1 MLKALLPLFLAL
13 QDPKADP
20 TAWDTGQPSPEP
32 YAAAALAARSGWTE
46 LRAPGPFRGDGVL
59 TNGRLTLVARRQGGG
74 LDLYGA
80 GERRARLAV
89 DGTAPPALVESG
101 KGGVGVEV
109 GGVKFRL
116 GRGGIAVEAQP
127 GPDAKRIRV
136 ECPCRYA
143 VLPDFFADDLVI
155 DAAKIPAAKAELPSE
170 NFVLHLAGE
179 GGAVAAVVFENREQD
194 VRVTLSGEGDR
205 RVVEASEIE
214 FGKGQKVWVALLEAP
229 GVWHS
234 LEVRAEDA
242 KKVVPLGWKRPF
254 PAQWRMDF
262 TRHDG
267 LADSWEMLNQKVPG
281 GDFLKP
287 AVLGSASSRIPADRK
302 RWTTVLGTFRYP
314 CWIDAE
320 GRGFIE
326 PLSHRALALRGPAL
340 IYPINR
346 MPETPLETFTVVDV
360 MRNTLGVGPCE
371 YILDLEGQKSE
382 YRGRATCSV
391 RDTLNPIYQKGK
403 QKEQR
408 AAVDRTLD
416 EGLVFVKH
424 IRGRIER
431 YQEFGRTLRAWLA
444 EQKRAHPDLAGPI
457 GELENLAGEL
467 EARYAARREK
477 IRTPEHVA
485 RMNEDFRRDVL
496 GSEAPDA
503 AEKCKAYTA
512 ALVEIGDNQDELSG
526 ECRWVL
532 KSLRQ
537 KAGLLMLSEPRMA
550 EIAEEVR
557 RRAQE
562 AMKNPA
568 GHEGARH

>member
-1 MLKALLPLFLAL
+1 MLKILLVSFLAL
-13 QDPKADP
+13 QDAKPGP
-20 TAWDTGQPSPEP
+20 SAWDTGQPSPEP
-32 YAAAALAARSGWTE
+32 YSAAALGARNGWTE
-46 LRAPGPFRGDGVL
+46 LQAPGPFKGDGVL
-59 TNGRLTLVARRQGGG
+59 TNGRLTLVVRRQGGG

-80 GERRARLAV
+80 GERQARLSV
-89 DGTAPPALVESG
+89 DGSGAPALVEAG
-101 KGGVGVEV
+101 KGGVCVEA

-116 GRGGIAVEAQP
+116 KRGEIAVEAQP

-136 ECPCRYA
+136 ECPSRYV
-143 VLPDFFADDLVI
+143 VLPDFFADDLVV
-155 DAAKIPAAKAELPSE
+155 DAAKVPAAKADLPSE
-170 NFVLHLAGE
+170 NFVLHLAGK

-194 VRVTLSGEGDR
+194 VGVTLSGEGDR
-205 RVVEASEIE
+205 RVVESSEVE
-214 FGKGQKVWVALLEAP
+214 FGKGQKVWVGLLEAA

-254 PAQWRMDF
+254 PAQWRLDF
-262 TRHDG
+262 TRQDG
-267 LADSWEMLNQKVPG
+267 LTDSWEMLNQKAPG

-287 AVLGSASSRIPADRK
+287 AVLGSGSSRIPADRK
-302 RWTTVLGTFRYP
+302 RWTTVLGSFRYP

-320 GRGFIE
+320 GQGFIE
-326 PLSHRALALRGPAL
+326 PLAHRALTLRGPAVL
-340 IYPINR
+340 YPINR

-382 YRGRATCSV
+382 YKGRATCSV

-408 AAVDRTLD
+408 ATVDRTLD
-416 EGLVFVKH
+416 EGLTFVKH

-431 YQEFGRTLRAWLA
+431 YQEFGRTLRAWLGD
-444 EQKRAHPDLAGPI
+444 QKKARPELAGPI
-457 GELENLAGEL
+457 GDLEQLAGEL
-467 EARYAARREK
+467 ETRYAARREK
-477 IRTPEHVA
+477 IKTPEHVA
-485 RMNEDFRRDVL
+485 KMNEDFRRDVL
-496 GSEAPDA
+496 GNEAPDA
-503 AEKCKAYTA
+503 PEKCKAYAT

-537 KAGLLMLSEPRMA
+537 KAGLLMVAEPKMA
-550 EIAEEVR
+550 AIAEEVR
-557 RRAQE
+557 KRAQE